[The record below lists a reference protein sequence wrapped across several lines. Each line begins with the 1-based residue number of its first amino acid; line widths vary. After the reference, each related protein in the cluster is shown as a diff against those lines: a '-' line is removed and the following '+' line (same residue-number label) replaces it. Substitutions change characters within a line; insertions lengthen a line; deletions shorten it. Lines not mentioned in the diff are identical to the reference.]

1 MAPIAPIEAF
11 ERQVV
16 VLPLANMLVLRP
28 VDARTKRNRR
38 YKRIALSID
47 EVGLVEPLVVCGKP
61 DEEGRY
67 LLLDG
72 HLRRA
77 ALLDRRQSKAR
88 CLLARS
94 DEAFTYNARINRV
107 AIVQEHL
114 MIVRALERGV
124 PEDKLARAL
133 NVDVQHVRRRVG
145 LLNGICREAVTV
157 LADKAVNPVTFDVLR
172 KMKPNRQRE
181 ACDLMASASNFSSG
195 YAKALLA
202 GSKREDVKKAP
213 KVERRPAI
221 TAADLSL
228 LDREMSRMKRD
239 FASVELGYGQDM
251 LAVAIT
257 SNYLAKLIGNPRTA
271 RYLNDNHPEMFEKF
285 RSIVSASSLDRLEES
300 ATGEATH
307 TAVRR
312 KRDRRSK
319 WAAVVSMP

>member
-1 MAPIAPIEAF
+1 MASTLDAF

-16 VLPLANMLVLRP
+16 VLPLAKMLVLRP
-28 VDARTKRNRR
+28 VDARTKKNRR
-38 YKRIALSID
+38 YKRIARSID
-47 EVGLVEPLVVCGKP
+47 EVGLVEPLVVCRERDK
-61 DEEGRY
+61 EGRY

-77 ALLDRRQSKAR
+77 ALLDNGQSEAR

-133 NVDVQHVRRRVG
+133 NVNVQHVRRRVS
-145 LLNGICREAVTV
+145 LLNGICPEAVSA
-157 LADKAVNPVTFDVLR
+157 LAEKAVNPVTFEVLR

-202 GSKREDVKKAP
+202 GSDKK
-213 KVERRPAI
+213 
-221 TAADLSL
+221 DS
-228 LDREMSRMKRD
+228 
-239 FASVELGYGQDM
+239 
-251 LAVAIT
+251 
-257 SNYLAKLIGNPRTA
+257 
-271 RYLNDNHPEMFEKF
+271 
-285 RSIVSASSLDRLEES
+285 EES
-300 ATGEATH
+300 CHGGAA
-307 TAVRR
+307 RR
-312 KRDRRSK
+312 DHSRRS
-319 WAAVVSMP
+319 VVAGSRNEPDEAGFCVGGTRLWSGHARVGDCG